1 MLGKKTDKQAAATPT
16 GATASAPPSG
26 RIRQIGQAYKLTKR
40 HDKRI
45 GWLLLGVFV
54 AVAGVLGFAGF
65 VFLGPWIGVPLALVI
80 ALMVTMLVFGRR
92 VERAAYAQVE
102 GQPGAAAAGLQMLRR
117 GWNVKP
123 GVAFTKNQDV
133 VHRVVGRPGIV
144 LVGEGNPARVR
155 NLLVVE
161 RRKHARVAGE
171 APITEIVAGDDVGEV
186 PVRKLAKH
194 VQKLPK
200 KISPGDMTDL
210 LARLRALDAMR
221 PQAPIP
227 RGPVPTSAMG
237 MRRMMQGR

>member
-1 MLGKKTDKQAAATPT
+1 MLGKKKDKEAAATPS
-16 GATASAPPSG
+16 GATAAAPPRG

-45 GWLLLGVFV
+45 GWKLLGVFV
-54 AVAGVLGFAGF
+54 AVAAVLGFAGF
-65 VFLGPWIGVPLALVI
+65 VFLGPWIGVPTALLS
-80 ALMVTMLVFGRR
+80 ALMVTMIVFGRR

-102 GQPGAAAAGLQMLRR
+102 GRPGAAAAGLQMLRR
-117 GWNVKP
+117 GWDVKP

-155 NLLVVE
+155 NLLTVE

-186 PVRKLAKH
+186 PVRRLVKR
-194 VQKLPK
+194 VRKLPK
-200 KISPGDMTDL
+200 KISPSDMTDL

-227 RGPVPTSAMG
+227 HGPVPTSAKG

>member
-16 GATASAPPSG
+16 GATASAPTSG

-227 RGPVPTSAMG
+227 RGPVPTSAKG

>member
-1 MLGKKTDKQAAATPT
+1 MLGKKTDKQPPAKPT
-16 GATASAPPSG
+16 GATATEPPRG
-26 RIRQIGQAYKLTKR
+26 RIRQIGQAYRLTKQ
-40 HDKRI
+40 HDKHI
-45 GWLLLGVFV
+45 GLLLLGIFV
-54 AVAGVLGFAGF
+54 AVGGVLGVAGV
-65 VFLGPWIGVPLALVI
+65 VFLGPWIGVPLAVMT
-80 ALMVTMLVFGRR
+80 ALLATMIVFGRR
-92 VERAAYAQVE
+92 VERAAYARVE

-117 GWNVKP
+117 GWDVKP

-161 RRKHARVAGE
+161 RKKHVRVAGE
-171 APITEIVAGDDVGEV
+171 APITEIIVGDDVGEV

-200 KISPGDMTDL
+200 KITPGDMTDL

-227 RGPVPTSAMG
+227 HGPVPTSAKG

>member
-227 RGPVPTSAMG
+227 RGPVPTSAKG

>member
-1 MLGKKTDKQAAATPT
+1 MPGKKKAKQQAGTD
-16 GATASAPPSG
+16 APEAPKG
-26 RIRQIGQAYKLTKR
+26 RLRQIAQAYRMTKKYDR
-40 HDKRI
+40 RI
-45 GWLLLGVFV
+45 GLRLLGIFV
-54 AVAGVLGFAGF
+54 LVGGVLGFAGY
-65 VFLGPWIGVPLALVI
+65 VFLNPVIGVSLGVTTGLLAV
-80 ALMVTMLVFGRR
+80 MLVFGRR

-117 GWNVKP
+117 GWDVKP

-155 NLLVVE
+155 NLLTVE

-171 APITEIVAGDDVGEV
+171 APITEVVAGDDVGEI

-200 KISPGDMTDL
+200 RITPGDMTDL

-227 RGPVPTSAMG
+227 RGPVPTSAKG

>member
-1 MLGKKTDKQAAATPT
+1 MRGKKTDQQRTASPA
-16 GATASAPPSG
+16 GATASEPPRG
-26 RIRQIGQAYKLTKR
+26 RMRQIAQAYRLTKQ
-40 HDKRI
+40 HDKHI
-45 GWLLLGVFV
+45 GLLLLAIFV
-54 AVAGVLGFAGF
+54 GVAGVLGFAGY
-65 VFLGPWIGVPLALVI
+65 VWLGPFVGVPLGLTSGLI
-80 ALMVTMLVFGRR
+80 AVMIVFGRR

-117 GWNVKP
+117 GWDVKP
-123 GVAFTKNQDV
+123 AVAFTKNQDV

-155 NLLVVE
+155 NLLTVE

-171 APITEIVAGDDVGEV
+171 APITEVVAGDDVGEV
-186 PVRKLAKH
+186 PVRKLSRH

-200 KISPGDMTDL
+200 KITPGDMTDL

-227 RGPVPTSAMG
+227 RGPVPTSAKG

>member
-45 GWLLLGVFV
+45 GWKLLGIFV

-65 VFLGPWIGVPLALVI
+65 VFLGPWIGVPMSLLI
-80 ALMVTMLVFGRR
+80 ALMVTMIVFGRR

-117 GWNVKP
+117 GWEVKP
-123 GVAFTKNQDV
+123 AVAFTRNQDV

-161 RRKHARVAGE
+161 RKKHARVAGE
-171 APITEIVAGDDVGEV
+171 APITEIVTGDDVGEV
-186 PVRKLAKH
+186 PVRKLVKH

-200 KISPGDMTDL
+200 KISASDMTDL

-227 RGPVPTSAMG
+227 HGPVPTSAKG

>member
-171 APITEIVAGDDVGEV
+171 APITEIVVGDDVGEV

-227 RGPVPTSAMG
+227 RGPVPTSAKG

>member
-1 MLGKKTDKQAAATPT
+1 MLGKKKNQQQPASPA
-16 GATASAPPSG
+16 GATASEPPRG
-26 RIRQIGQAYKLTKR
+26 RLRQIAQAYRLTKR
-40 HDKRI
+40 YDKRI
-45 GWLLLGVFV
+45 GLLLLAIFV
-54 AVAGVLGFAGF
+54 AVAGIIGFAGY
-65 VFLGPWIGVPLALVI
+65 VFLGPIFGIPMGIMSGLVAVMI
-80 ALMVTMLVFGRR
+80 VFGRR

-117 GWNVKP
+117 GWDVKP
-123 GVAFTKNQDV
+123 AVAFTKNQDV

-155 NLLVVE
+155 NLLTVE

-171 APITEIVAGDDVGEV
+171 APITEVVAGDDVGEV
-186 PVRKLAKH
+186 PVRKLSRH

-200 KISPGDMTDL
+200 KITPGDMTDL

-227 RGPVPTSAMG
+227 RGPVPTSAKG

>member
-1 MLGKKTDKQAAATPT
+1 M
-16 GATASAPPSG
+16 
-26 RIRQIGQAYKLTKR
+26 RQIGDAYRMTKKY
-40 HDKRI
+40 DPRI
-45 GWLLLGVFV
+45 GLRLLGTFIVIG
-54 AVAGVLGFAGF
+54 APLGFAGY
-65 VFLGPWIGVPLALVI
+65 VFLSPFIGVPLGILTGLIGV
-80 ALMVTMLVFGRR
+80 MVVFGRR

-123 GVAFTKNQDV
+123 AIAFTKNQDV

-144 LVGEGNPARVR
+144 LVGEGDPNRVR

-161 RRKHARVAGE
+161 RKKHARVAPE
-171 APITEIVAGDDVGEV
+171 VPITELVAGDDVGEV
-186 PVRKLAKH
+186 PVRKLARR

-200 KISPGDMTDL
+200 NITPGDMTDL

-221 PQAPIP
+221 QQAPIP
-227 RGPVPTSAMG
+227 RGPVPTSAKG